1 MWRLDVLS
9 GAGMARPVRYIRFN
23 CFAQRYIRGTTE
35 EQIPGADPAEEVQAT
50 PPQAMRG
57 PPTQLP
63 DAPERPA
70 EVEIPARAFG
80 ALRHRNFRVFY
91 VGQLLSLAGTWMQS
105 TAQGWLVLELTNSA
119 LRLGIVTAVT
129 SLPTLL
135 FSLWAGD
142 LADRTDKRRIILIAQ
157 AVSLA
162 AALILA
168 ILADTEAI
176 TYPALLALVFVLG
189 TASAFEIPTRQSF
202 FVELVGPADLPNAI
216 ALNSAAFNAT
226 RIVGPAMAGVVIGAA
241 GVAACYYANAV
252 SYVAVI
258 AGLMMMR
265 LPPFTP
271 RPRTASTLESIR
283 EGLAYIRSD
292 RLVRTLVWLIAG
304 MSVTVLPYVMLLPVF
319 ARDVLKVGAP
329 GLGSMLSAT
338 GTGAL
343 AAGMALA
350 AGRIRVPRGRL
361 IIGAAVAYALVL
373 MGFALSPWYPL
384 SLVLLALAGFTM
396 ILNNASVNAL
406 LQSKVP
412 DHLRGRVMSVYVFMF
427 VGMSPLG
434 SLQAG
439 ALARW
444 IGAPYALAAGAAGL
458 LVIMAWIVT
467 NVPELRA
474 AE

>member
-1 MWRLDVLS
+1 
-9 GAGMARPVRYIRFN
+9 
-23 CFAQRYIRGTTE
+23 
-35 EQIPGADPAEEVQAT
+35 
-50 PPQAMRG
+50 MRG

-119 LRLGIVTAVT
+119 LLLGIVTAVT
-129 SLPTLL
+129 SIPTLL

-142 LADRTDKRRIILIAQ
+142 LADRHDKRRIILIAQ
-157 AVSLA
+157 FVALG
-162 AALILA
+162 AALGLA
-168 ILADTEAI
+168 VLTDTGRI
-176 TYPALLALVFVLG
+176 TYGALLALVFVLG
-189 TASAFEIPTRQSF
+189 MASAFEIPARQAF
-202 FVELVGPADLPNAI
+202 FVDLVGPADLPNAI
-216 ALNSAAFNAT
+216 ALNSAAFNAS
-226 RIVGPAMAGVVIGAA
+226 RIVGPALAGLVIGAA

-252 SYVAVI
+252 SYVAAI
-258 AGLMMMR
+258 TGLVMMR
-265 LPPFTP
+265 LPAWVP

-304 MSVTVLPYVMLLPVF
+304 MSVTVLPYTMLLPVF

-329 GLGSMLSAT
+329 GLGAMLSAS
-338 GTGAL
+338 GAGAL
-343 AAGMALA
+343 AAGVALA
-350 AGRIRVPRGRL
+350 AGRVRVPRGRL
-361 IIGAAVAYALVL
+361 IIGAALSYALVL
-373 MGFALSPWYPL
+373 IGFALCPWYPL
-384 SLVLLALAGFTM
+384 SLVLLALVGFTM
-396 ILNNASVNAL
+396 ILNNATVNAL
-406 LQSKVP
+406 LQSRVP

-439 ALARW
+439 AMARW
-444 IGAPYALAAGAAGL
+444 FGAPLAVGLGAGGL
-458 LVIMAWIVT
+458 LLIMAWIVA
-467 NVPELRA
+467 NVPELAA